1 MNTETSAGAGPV
13 DQRVRPAPGE
23 IEAEVLRNLA
33 NNTRFEVEV
42 LGACDGSM
50 LAQKAA
56 CLEWLACGAEYQ
68 QALRRGT
75 ALKTG
80 NLLVAQENMVKQIK
94 FLMA

>member
-1 MNTETSAGAGPV
+1 MNTEPTAGAGPV
-13 DQRVRPAPGE
+13 DHLVGLAPGE
-23 IEAEVLRNLA
+23 IEAVVLRNLA
-33 NNTRFEVEV
+33 NHTRFEAEE

-68 QALRRGT
+68 QALRKGT

-80 NLLVAQENMVKQIK
+80 HLLAAQENMVKQIK